1 MSRLMLIGAHP
12 DDCESMAG
20 GVAALCAKAGWT
32 VRFVSVTDGGSGHH
46 EMKRSA
52 LIRCR
57 VREATKAAGRIG
69 ADAITLGEPD
79 GGLFV
84 TPKSTD
90 AMIAAIRTFKP
101 DVLVTHRD
109 CDYHRDHR
117 YTARLVLDASF
128 MLQVPLVCPKVRP
141 LASVPVILYAC
152 DGFTEGPVFR
162 PHLVLDTARVVG
174 VRTTMLLDHASQ
186 FLEWLPWV
194 NGDKRIG
201 RRRRADP
208 AVVARRLEDGP
219 RRYAARFATELR
231 ARYGRRVECA
241 EAFQISEYGRRITPA
256 ELAKLIP
263 G

>member
-1 MSRLMLIGAHP
+1 MKKLMLIGAHP

-20 GVAALCAKAGWT
+20 GLAALCARAGWR

-46 EMKRSA
+46 EMKRPA
-52 LIRCR
+52 LVR
-57 VREATKAAGRIG
+57 VRAVEAKRAAGRIG
-69 ADAITLGEPD
+69 ADAISLHEPD
-79 GGLFV
+79 GGVYV
-84 TPKSTD
+84 TPSSTD
-90 AMIAAIRTFKP
+90 KTIAAIRRFAP

-128 MLQVPLVCPKVRP
+128 MLQVPLVCPNVRA
-141 LASVPVILYAC
+141 LAAVPVILYAA

-162 PHLVLDTARVVG
+162 PHLVLDTSSVQTL
-174 VRTTMLLDHASQ
+174 RTRMLLDHASQ

-208 AVVARRLEDGP
+208 AAVARRLEEGP
-219 RRYAARFATELR
+219 RRYAERFAVALK
-231 ARYGRRVECA
+231 ARYGRRVTAA
-241 EAFQISEYGRRITPA
+241 EAYQISEYGRRLTPA
-256 ELAKLIP
+256 ELQTLIP